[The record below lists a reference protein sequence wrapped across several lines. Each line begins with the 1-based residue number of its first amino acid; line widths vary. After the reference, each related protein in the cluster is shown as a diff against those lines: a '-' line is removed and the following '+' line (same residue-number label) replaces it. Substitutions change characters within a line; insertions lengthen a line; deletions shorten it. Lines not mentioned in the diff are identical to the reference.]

1 MIVAVVTVTTVE
13 DETLVTVDVG
23 VGMLRQS
30 QALEMAEEATD
41 VSQVGIGGLAL
52 RWMISGTASA
62 LTSTGPRRTLAGA
75 VVAGG
80 FPGSKMTEVLPLISI
95 ESWMVRWRL
104 RHSRSCPASYSGRSG
119 RSAGEV
125 SGIWEASLWAC
136 MGIHL
141 VVFTTE
147 TVVLVVGCM
156 PRKDEQ
162 NGVALCSLSTSM
174 TKTTSEHC
182 CGVRFRASIPLLGE
196 ARTALAANPSAPTIE
211 REARM
216 TKETG

>member
-1 MIVAVVTVTTVE
+1 MVIVAVVTVTTVE

-23 VGMLRQS
+23 VGILRQS

-80 FPGSKMTEVLPLISI
+80 FPGSKMTEVEAVPLVTVVV
-95 ESWMVRWRL
+95 MV
-104 RHSRSCPASYSGRSG
+104 
-119 RSAGEV
+119 EV
-125 SGIWEASLWAC
+125 
-136 MGIHL
+136 L

-147 TVVLVVGCM
+147 TAVLVAGCM

-162 NGVALCSLSTSM
+162 NGVALCSLSTS
-174 TKTTSEHC
+174 TTETTSEHC
-182 CGVRFRASIPLLGE
+182 RGVSFRASIPLSGE
-196 ARTALAANPSAPTIE
+196 ARTALAANPSAPRIE

-216 TKETG
+216 TKGTG